1 MNSENPLENGDEK
14 KAKKPVTRGER
25 IRAGLFV
32 LVFGLP
38 MVLGVAWVLF
48 STPFNRAF
56 HYEKECT
63 ITAVIGAKGGAKS
76 YNSSSDIYIQS
87 PDCSDLEFKGSQH
100 GLRDDQVVERIRDFK
115 GQTVTVDVGYW
126 QLPFSTTVI
135 VGIEGLDL
143 SRESK
148 E

>member
-1 MNSENPLENGDEK
+1 MHEEKPLGDSGI
-14 KAKKPVTRGER
+14 KKPVTRGER

-32 LVFGLP
+32 LAFGLP

-63 ITAVIGAKGGAKS
+63 ITAVISAKGGAKS

-87 PDCSDLEFKGSQH
+87 PDCSDLEFKGSQY
-100 GLRDDQVVERIRDFK
+100 GLRDSQVVERIRDFK
-115 GQTVTVDVGYW
+115 GQTVIVDVGYW

-143 SRESK
+143 SHDSK

>member
-1 MNSENPLENGDEK
+1 MNSEKPLENGDEK

-38 MVLGVAWVLF
+38 VVLGVAWVLF

-56 HYEKECT
+56 HHEKECT
-63 ITAVIGAKGGAKS
+63 ITAVIGASGGAKS

-100 GLRDDQVVERIRDFK
+100 GLRDDQVVERIRNFK
-115 GQTVTVDVGYW
+115 GQTVKVDVGYW
-126 QLPFSTTVI
+126 QLPFSPTVI

-143 SRESK
+143 SQ
-148 E
+148 